1 MRKRKL
7 HKNRTL
13 SFKGIIIIFV
23 FISLFFSVG
32 YSFLVQDLTIGGT
45 VSLKDSTINDSISSD
60 DLKFTYTKGGWY
72 SNGYYYY
79 QLDMKLENISV
90 NDIKDWK
97 VTISLPEDSEFI
109 GAWDSSMQIE
119 NGKLV
124 ISGGLIEV
132 GESLTFGVQFNTLT
146 DNVEI
151 EEIIL
156 NGTKIIID
164 DVGGTSGE
172 NVVVNTKVIN
182 NWQSG
187 EYYYQYDIMIT
198 NNNDY
203 DINSWQFKVVLPPN
217 ATMDSMWGA
226 NYINANG
233 VVTLSNLD
241 YNGTI
246 KIGET
251 LTIGGI
257 FKSPTAGILLQ
268 VIDIITD

>member
-132 GESLTFGVQFNTLT
+132 GESLTFGVQFNTLIE
-146 DNVEI
+146 NVEI

-164 DVGGTSGE
+164 DVGGTTGE

-217 ATMDSMWGA
+217 ATMDSVWGA

-257 FKSPTAGILLQ
+257 FKSPTAGISLQ
-268 VIDIITD
+268 VTDIITD

>member
-124 ISGGLIEV
+124 ISGGLIEL

-164 DVGGTSGE
+164 DVGGTTGE

-217 ATMDSMWGA
+217 ATMDSIWGA

-257 FKSPTAGILLQ
+257 FKSPTAGISLQ
-268 VIDIITD
+268 VTDILTD

>member
-45 VSLKDSTINDSISSD
+45 VSLKDSTINDSITSD
-60 DLKFTYTKGGWY
+60 DLKFNYTKGGWY

-109 GAWDSSMQIE
+109 GGWDSNMEIKD
-119 NGKLV
+119 GKLI
-124 ISGGLIEV
+124 ISGGLIEI
-132 GESLTFGVQFNTLT
+132 GETLTFGVQFNTLT
-146 DNVEI
+146 ENIVI

-164 DVGGTSGE
+164 DVGGSSGE
-172 NVVVNTKVIN
+172 NVIVNTKVAN

-187 EYYYQYDIMIT
+187 DYYYQYDLTIT

-217 ATMDSMWGA
+217 ATMDSVWGA

-233 VVTLSNLD
+233 IVTLSNLD

-257 FKSPTAGILLQ
+257 FKSPTAGISLQ
-268 VIDIITD
+268 VTDIITD

>member
-124 ISGGLIEV
+124 ISGGLIEI
-132 GESLTFGVQFNTLT
+132 GETLTFGVQFNTLT
-146 DNVEI
+146 ENIVI

-164 DVGGTSGE
+164 DVGGSSGE

-187 EYYYQYDIMIT
+187 DYYYQYDLTIT

-217 ATMDSMWGA
+217 ATMDSVWGA

-257 FKSPTAGILLQ
+257 FKSPTAGISLQ
-268 VIDIITD
+268 VTDIITD